1 MSFLD
6 VLIELS
12 LCVLG
17 QCQYKLEDQESV
29 CERPVTLMNTNF
41 YVASTTLLEQHIVY
55 SAFFTIRLCRN

>member
-29 CERPVTLMNTNF
+29 CERDLW
-41 YVASTTLLEQHIVY
+41 H
-55 SAFFTIRLCRN
+55 

>member
-1 MSFLD
+1 MHGEGQVAYCIYLSLRNVDELMFCRLSSSPYVFLD

-29 CERPVTLMNTNF
+29 CERDL
-41 YVASTTLLEQHIVY
+41 
-55 SAFFTIRLCRN
+55 